1 MARRVGILQGSR
13 REHDGREPQGKAA
26 MSRGKHV
33 AVQGS
38 VTLKAGDA
46 ASGEEGGGRPGDAP
60 P

>member
-1 MARRVGILQGSR
+1 MTDGSR
-13 REHDGREPQGKAA
+13 RERRRCREGSLAK
-26 MSRGKHV
+26 RV

-46 ASGEEGGGRPGDAP
+46 ASGEEGGGRPGGAP